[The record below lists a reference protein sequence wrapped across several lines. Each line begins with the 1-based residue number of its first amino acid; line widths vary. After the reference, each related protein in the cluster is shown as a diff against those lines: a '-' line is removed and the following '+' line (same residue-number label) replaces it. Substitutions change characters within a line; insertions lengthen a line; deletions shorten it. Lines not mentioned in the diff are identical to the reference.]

1 MNTSRSD
8 FVANLTQELVA
19 SANNWYGAENWD
31 SARFGPYPSSFKSS
45 LLAKL
50 NKLCA
55 GRLTIVPVNTSQQQI
70 RQLLRIQDSLE
81 ELAKF
86 YELLADE
93 YSKSTLVKVL
103 AYRLMG
109 YKKVKLPHN
118 TTSYW
123 SQRKALRSLV
133 QGTSSIR
140 IKFPDM
146 ELNHLGLQKLGYP
159 IELYYGDAGVMA
171 TFVLKQYEYGK
182 RKPVIKAQ
190 EGDYVIDAGGCW
202 GDTALFF
209 AHMVGEQ
216 GRVYAFE
223 FTPENLGIMQR
234 NLDLNPLL
242 ARRIDV
248 VQRAVW
254 ERSGDVIH
262 YSANGPGTS
271 LRSGGQNDSHHDSLQ
286 VTTVTIDDF
295 VREEKV
301 PRVDFI
307 KMDIEGAE
315 LKALK
320 GAEET
325 IRRFRP
331 KLAISVYHRED
342 DLIEIPKYLN
352 SLELAYE
359 FYLDHFTI
367 YGEETIL
374 FGRPVK

>member
-1 MNTSRSD
+1 MNTSTSK
-8 FVANLTQELVA
+8 FLVALMQELMA
-19 SANNWYGAENWD
+19 SMNNSYGAENWD

-45 LLAKL
+45 AVTKF
-50 NKLCA
+50 NKLFEGKVA
-55 GRLTIVPVNTSQQQI
+55 LVRVNTGQQQI
-70 RQLLRIQDSLE
+70 QNLSRIQDSLE
-81 ELAKF
+81 GLATF

-123 SQRKALRSLV
+123 AEREAIGDLIE
-133 QGTSSIR
+133 GTSNIK
-140 IKFPDM
+140 IKFPEM
-146 ELNHLGLQKLGYP
+146 VLNRLRLQKLGYP
-159 IELYYGDAGVMA
+159 IELYYGAAGAMA

-190 EGDYVIDAGGCW
+190 EGDFVIDAGGCW

-271 LRSGGQNDSHHDSLQ
+271 LRLGGQNDFHHDSLQ

-374 FGRPVK
+374 FARAVQ